1 MMTVHWRIRV
11 PWGLSVLTEYK
22 STLSWEHDI
31 QFHDM
36 TTAVVCGY
44 TINFILLR
52 MKGDSLSKLGKYHDS
67 YTGSLGHQAISN
79 NDIDYAK

>member
-1 MMTVHWRIRV
+1 M
-11 PWGLSVLTEYK
+11 LTEYK

-52 MKGDSLSKLGKYHDS
+52 MKGDSLSKLGKYHD
-67 YTGSLGHQAISN
+67 
-79 NDIDYAK
+79 